1 MKSVITA
8 LLIVVL
14 ATSGTPALAGPAK
27 VYRPDPSKK
36 QISNGAL
43 VSTLIPARDGAG
55 IARTR
60 SQGGGAQYIPQ
71 TILNPNSNDQR
82 IAGVPCQ
89 TDLHIGGNENN
100 MPALTRQNGSVYVER
115 LEVIE
120 TRPCLGAA
128 RGR

>member
-1 MKSVITA
+1 MKSLITS
-8 LLIVVL
+8 LLIAVM
-14 ATSGTPALAGPAK
+14 AASGTPAFAGPAK
-27 VYRPDPSKK
+27 VYMPDPSKK

-60 SQGGGAQYIPQ
+60 SKGGGEQYIPQ

-89 TDLHIGGNENN
+89 TDLDIGSNENN
-100 MPALTRQNGSVYVER
+100 TPALTRQNRSVYVER